1 MNQVEAQALA
11 DLIGQIAGQGVTVLL
26 IEHNVRLVMRSCT
39 RVVVLDFGRL
49 IADGPPAEVARDPE
63 VIRAYLGG
71 GPSVQAQPGHDDED
85 SP

>member
-11 DLIGQIAGQGVTVLL
+11 QLIAQIAAQGVTVLL

-39 RVVVLDFGRL
+39 RVVVLDFGKL
-49 IADGPPAEVARDPE
+49 IADGSPTDVARDPE

-71 GPSVQAQPGHDDED
+71 GPGEQAPTQAGEAP
-85 SP
+85 